1 MEDVVNIISTL
12 GFPIAVACWAMIVSR
27 KDKEWLQNT
36 LNIKL
41 DNISEG
47 ISKLT
52 SSLERFEDVY
62 KEVNK

>member
-41 DNISEG
+41 DAISEG
-47 ISKLT
+47 ISKL
-52 SSLERFEDVY
+52 SSGLERFEDVY